1 MKLDSTDSRSIAGGK
16 FDNGQTQP
24 SVPEGRECS
33 VASDWCYMVVH
44 YSRVEHVAEV
54 LEQRFRTFV
63 HKTVTYVKHDGK
75 VVKQEKPSV
84 SGLVFVQ
91 GPPGGIKAYLKEK
104 LPNHVLSNDCSTKR
118 TAVIRDSEMQ
128 LFMRTMEVEPTRIRF
143 MEKPYEYYGKFYP
156 RVQMTSGPFAGK
168 EGFII
173 RIHRDRHFVMQ
184 FGNMTIAVSGIHKES
199 FVNSPQSQIGTCN
212 LEHAEELTRI
222 MAVERNSK

>member
-63 HKTVTYVKHDGK
+63 HKTVTYVKHEGK

-91 GPPGGIKAYLKEK
+91 GAPDSIKAYLKEE
-104 LPNHVLSNDCSTKR
+104 LPNHFLSNDCSTKR

-143 MEKPYEYYGKFYP
+143 MENPYEYYGKFYP
-156 RVQMTSGPFAGK
+156 QVQMTSGPFAGK

-184 FGNMTIAVSGIHKES
+184 FGNMAIAVSGLHKES
-199 FVNSPQSQIGTCN
+199 FINSPQKQMDIAK
-212 LEHAEELTRI
+212 LE
-222 MAVERNSK
+222 NSDALLDALNG

>member
-63 HKTVTYVKHDGK
+63 HKTVTYVKHEGK

-91 GPPGGIKAYLKEK
+91 GAPDSIKAYLKEE

-143 MEKPYEYYGKFYP
+143 MENPYEYYGKFYP
-156 RVQMTSGPFAGK
+156 QVQMTSGPFAGK

-184 FGNMTIAVSGIHKES
+184 FGNMAIAVSGLHKES
-199 FVNSPQSQIGTCN
+199 FINSPQKQMDIAK
-212 LEHAEELTRI
+212 LE
-222 MAVERNSK
+222 NSDALFDALNG